1 MSGLPAKTYKLNSLD
16 QARIGW
22 FYSLTMHRP
31 VVSAGATQSLETV
44 TSAVGGNDRF
54 GSENEKLPAVADVAS
69 IRVVAV
75 TSAMRFIVRSFQSE
89 LDFQLSEPNSL
100 FFMH

>member
-1 MSGLPAKTYKLNSLD
+1 
-16 QARIGW
+16 
-22 FYSLTMHRP
+22 MHRP
-31 VVSAGATQSLETV
+31 VVSAGATQSLEAV

-75 TSAMRFIVRSFQSE
+75 TSAF
-89 LDFQLSEPNSL
+89 LSK
-100 FFMH
+100 